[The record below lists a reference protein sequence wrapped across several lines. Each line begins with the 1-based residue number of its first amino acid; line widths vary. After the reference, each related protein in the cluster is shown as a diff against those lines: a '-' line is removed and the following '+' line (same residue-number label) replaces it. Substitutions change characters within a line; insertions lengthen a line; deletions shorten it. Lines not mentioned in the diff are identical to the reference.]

1 MKLLITSLLAGWL
14 FAVAATAATTNT
26 VAPVTG
32 RDFYNAGTQLLT
44 EKKYAEA
51 EKMFLSALA
60 MQTEAIQPIALFNL
74 GHARYAEGAELLKKG
89 PDAQQVKTQGNA
101 LLAEGERVLVN
112 GEAALAENNLE
123 KMISSYLEGRGVQK
137 ELKRAEKVVQ
147 AAMETYGKTLA
158 KWQRSA
164 DDFTGAAELNSAD
177 TNAQHNAELV
187 RQDLAKL
194 IDSLRQMQQM
204 ANAMGKQRQDLGKL
218 LSKLKGQIPAPNA
231 PPGSTGEEDDEEEGK
246 EAKPGM
252 LAGKEEKV
260 GSEGQ
265 ESATPLSPDQAGKIL
280 DGISVDGSRRLS
292 MSDKQGTP
300 PKDKNGR
307 NW

>member
-1 MKLLITSLLAGWL
+1 MVGWL
-14 FAVAATAATTNT
+14 LAVAATAATTNA
-26 VAPVTG
+26 VAPVTD
-32 RDFYNAGTQLLT
+32 RDFYNVGTQLLT
-44 EKKYAEA
+44 DKKYAEA

-60 MQTEAIQPIALFNL
+60 MQSEAIQPIALFNL
-74 GHARYAEGAELLKKG
+74 GHARYAEGAELLNKG
-89 PDAQQVKTQGNA
+89 PDAQKVKTQGNA

-123 KMISSYLEGRGVQK
+123 KMISSYIEGRGVQK

-147 AAMETYGKTLA
+147 SAMETYGKTLA
-158 KWQRSA
+158 KWQRAA

-177 TNAQHNAELV
+177 TNAQHNAEVV

-231 PPGSTGEEDDEEEGK
+231 PPGSAGEEDDEEEGK
-246 EAKPGM
+246 EAKPGT
-252 LAGKEEKV
+252 LAGKEEKA